1 MVHFYALA
9 AAAAALATVATAAPA
24 ASSCTVGGYY
34 DPVSASCKP
43 CGGHAKTCKNPRIAL
58 TCNRGYYL
66 SRGTCL
72 VAASCPSGTFGSN
85 SGSTAGT
92 CAACYNSTFKTC
104 TGTGSTAA
112 TSCVNNYCLG
122 GGRCKPLSLIPNTQ
136 YCSKGQIVN
145 CPKGVK
151 TCSADGAALTCSTG
165 YYFNATSP
173 ALPAAGGDASAGG
186 DAAAPPGRRSTVVA
200 GNCVTAANCPVGTAA
215 SNSTQSC
222 ETVKCGENVATCDA
236 KGALTCNPNFF
247 LNPYTK
253 TCVADCPNTATYEND
268 TLTPALFGDGK
279 PLSSFDNP
287 NVFSCYT
294 DDEGAGHIDTCY
306 QSYHFNNDC
315 GTAQGCLD
323 YASSIGYSGSPR
335 MVYSIFG

>member
-1 MVHFYALA
+1 MVHLYALA
-9 AAAAALATVATAAPA
+9 AAAAALASVATAAPA

-72 VAASCPSGTFGSN
+72 AAASCPSGTFGSN

-136 YCSKGQIVN
+136 YCSKGEIVN
-145 CPKGVK
+145 CPNGAK
-151 TCSADGAALTCSTG
+151 TCAADGSALTCDSTHYLNPSTNSCVLTCPETVTYENG
-165 YYFNATSP
+165 VLHPAVFANNKTMTCTPCSNPSAFSCTVDADGVDHVRYCYMSQRFNGT
-173 ALPAAGGDASAGG
+173 
-186 DAAAPPGRRSTVVA
+186 
-200 GNCVTAANCPVGTAA
+200 CGTAA
-215 SNSTQSC
+215 ECAAYGKALVGYNGDPFRSYTWNSQNGTSDIPLP
-222 ETVKCGENVATCDA
+222 EYFGYLGGCGIA
-236 KGALTCNPNFF
+236 K
-247 LNPYTK
+247 
-253 TCVADCPNTATYEND
+253 
-268 TLTPALFGDGK
+268 
-279 PLSSFDNP
+279 
-287 NVFSCYT
+287 
-294 DDEGAGHIDTCY
+294 
-306 QSYHFNNDC
+306 
-315 GTAQGCLD
+315 
-323 YASSIGYSGSPR
+323 
-335 MVYSIFG
+335 